1 MPTYRLCDLIVQSN
15 TPLPELPSAR
25 NRRPECVFRL
35 LQVRRRGSTDPARWL
50 HEWRLPNGRP
60 WLLFGKHRADFLLRF
75 PALGDFVISADGGR
89 VRCYPQKGTPL
100 ETIRHLFLD
109 QVFPLIL
116 SQRGRLVL
124 HASAILVPEGALAFL
139 GETGRGKSTLAS
151 SLSKQGFP
159 FLTDD
164 CLLVKEEAGH
174 LVGIPSYPGLRLWP
188 ETVSALFGDTP
199 RVTKVAH
206 YTAKKRLGHGGQLPF
221 CSAPVP
227 LRRIYFLDTDSRERI
242 DIHRLSPRDAFVELV
257 KYVYLID
264 VGDRSILKR
273 EFERLG
279 RIVKFPLFYRLAFPR
294 DFALL
299 PRVQKAILQHAKR

>member
-1 MPTYRLCDLIVQSN
+1 MPIYRLCDLTVQSN
-15 TPLPELPSAR
+15 VPLPELPPAR
-25 NRRPECVFRL
+25 SRKPECVFQL
-35 LQVRRRGSTDPARWL
+35 LRARPRGSDPAHWL
-50 HEWRLPNGRP
+50 HEWRLPAGRP
-60 WLLFGKHRADFLLRF
+60 WLLLGKHQAGFLLRF
-75 PALGDFVISADGGR
+75 PALGDFVVSADGGK
-89 VRCYPQKGTPL
+89 VRCYPQKGTPI

-116 SQRGRLVL
+116 SQHGRLVL
-124 HASAILVPEGALAFL
+124 HASAILAPEGALAFL
-139 GETGRGKSTLAS
+139 GETGQGKSTLAS

-164 CLLVKEEAGH
+164 CLLVKEEGGQ

-188 ETVSALFGDTP
+188 ETVAALFGEEP
-199 RVTKVAH
+199 RLTEIAH

-227 LRRIYFLDTDSRERI
+227 LRRIYFLVDAQASE
-242 DIHRLSPRDAFVELV
+242 DIGIRQLSPRDAFVELV

-264 VGDRSILKR
+264 VRDRKILKR

-279 RIVKFPLFYRLAFPR
+279 RLVKFPLFYRLAFPR
-294 DFALL
+294 VFALL
-299 PRVQKAILQHAKR
+299 PQVQKAILHHATR